1 MAVSYQKR
9 AHALFATVKSEG
21 AILPMDLL
29 QRISN
34 PQNAQLAGLTPDD
47 YNLPAIP
54 LHEAISRDWSVLLG
68 LWRRF
73 RNERHGWTEYQRT
86 EKTRTRWLLPL
97 FGVLGYTSLKGQATI
112 MVGERSYT
120 ISHTQERIP
129 VHLVSY
135 TTSLDHSVTGN
146 RGERQ
151 SSPHSLVQELLNHSP
166 EHLWGIVT
174 NGLILRLL
182 RNTKSLT
189 RQAYVEFNLEEM
201 FEHEAYADFTLFWLL
216 CHQSRI
222 KGERPADCWLE
233 KWSQEAHATGTRALE
248 DLRRHVE
255 MAISELGSGFIAHP
269 ANSQLRQKLN
279 DGRLSAMDYYNQL
292 LRMIYRWLILF
303 VAEDRDILFHPD
315 ALPAAKQLYHD
326 YYSTARLR
334 ALADRTLG
342 TRHSDLYYGL
352 QLIMRALSLE
362 EGCSELGLPALNGK
376 LFAPDTVSDLNDCQL
391 ANYALLATMR
401 HLGYI
406 ESGRVRRIIDYKNLA
421 SEELGSVY
429 ESLLEQH
436 PIFHTE
442 TGAFELGI
450 AAGNV
455 RKTSGSYYTPHSLVS
470 CLLDT
475 ALDPVLDEAVNKP
488 TAAEAE
494 AAILNLKVCDPAC
507 GSGHFLVAAA
517 HRIAKRL
524 AAIRT
529 GDEEPPP
536 EAHRHALREA
546 VSRCVYGVDINPMA
560 VELCKVS
567 LWMESIEPGKPLSF
581 LDSHIQCGNSLLG
594 TTPMLLNAGIPD
606 EAFEPIEGD
615 DRKVCTEFRKLNRE
629 QRKGQLTLFREDQE
643 QQITRQRQILLAKQ
657 ANSINGIN
665 DNNVGGVHLK
675 DQEFKAMRAGD
686 PYRDSQLA
694 ANAWCAAFVWKKT
707 SEMRPAITH
716 EEFWDIYHNPS
727 SLALWRT
734 TEIERLAEQY
744 QFFHWHIAFP
754 DVFVL
759 PDKGEEA
766 ENPQVGWSGGFD
778 VILANPSWDQ
788 TELKEQ
794 EWFATQNPE
803 IAAAVGA
810 ERKVKIGIL
819 AKTNPER
826 YAAFTNAKRQQD
838 GWSHLIRNSERYP
851 LCGRGR
857 TNTYA
862 IFAECMRTI
871 LNSQGRV
878 GGIVPTGIATDDT
891 TKHFFNDV
899 MRAQALANLYS
910 FENEEFIFPDAHHA
924 TKFCLL
930 TLVGS
935 YKKQKA
941 ADLVFFARQT
951 RDLEEEN
958 RQFSLSD
965 HDVRLLNPNTRTC
978 PIFRSKRDM
987 LITKAIYERVPV
999 LIKEEPEEENPWGIT
1014 CRQGFFNMTSDS
1026 HLFRTR
1032 EQLEVEGWQ
1041 LDGNVF
1047 LRNGEVYLPLYE
1059 GKMISYFDHRFG
1071 TYEGQTEAQANQGK
1085 LPELTEKQ
1093 HLDPDYMSLPYYW
1106 VHEAE
1111 MPEIAR
1117 DGRKALLAFRKTAR
1131 STDLRTG
1138 IFSVIPVVSCNDKT
1152 PLIFLPLQ
1160 KHLEM
1165 SYLIAGFSAFVFD
1178 YAIRQKLGGTDIGQ
1192 FIFKQLPVLPPDT
1205 YVASCPWAFSITLG
1219 SWIAPRVLELTYTA
1233 WDLAD
1238 FARDC
1243 GYDGPPF
1250 RWEEER
1256 RFLLRC
1262 ELDAA
1267 YFRLYGIAREDVDY
1281 IMDTFRVWREKEE
1294 RLYGEYRT
1302 KRVILAMY
1310 DEMQQAMESSLTYQ
1324 TWLEPGPADPA
1335 VAHQDRGIDG

>member
-1 MAVSYQKR
+1 MAVAYQKR

-29 QRISN
+29 QRVSD

-73 RNERHGWTEYQRT
+73 RNERQGWTEYQRT
-86 EKTRTRWLLPL
+86 EKTRNRWLLPL
-97 FGVLGYTSLKGQATI
+97 FGVLGYTSLKGQPAI
-112 MVGERSYT
+112 VVGERSYT
-120 ISHTQERIP
+120 LSHTQESIP

-146 RGERQ
+146 RGEKQ

-182 RNTKSLT
+182 RNNKSLT

-269 ANSQLRQKLN
+269 ANGQLRQKLN

-292 LRMIYRWLILF
+292 LSMIYRWLILF

-315 ALPAAKQLYHD
+315 ALPAARQLYRD

-352 QLIMRALSLE
+352 QLVMRALSLE

-391 ANYALLATMR
+391 ANYALLATTR

-442 TGAFELGI
+442 TGAFELGT

-475 ALDPVLDEAVNKP
+475 ALDPVLDEAANKP
-488 TAAEAE
+488 TAAAAE

-529 GDEEPPP
+529 GDEEPSPK
-536 EAHRHALREA
+536 AYRHALREI
-546 VSRCVYGVDINPMA
+546 VSRCIYGVDINNMA

-581 LDSHIQCGNSLLG
+581 LDAHIHCGNSLLG
-594 TTPMLLNAGIPD
+594 ATPALLDGGLPD

-615 DRKVCTEFRKLNRE
+615 DRKICSEFKKKNKLQRITGQRSLFTEDN
-629 QRKGQLTLFREDQE
+629 QTWDQFDDLAS
-643 QQITRQRQILLAKQ
+643 RMRQINEMDNETVADVRKQ
-657 ANSINGIN
+657 EMFYVEHTN
-665 DNNVGGVHLK
+665 
-675 DQEFKAMRAGD
+675 AGD
-686 PYRDSQLA
+686 YRTKKLRFD
-694 ANAWCAAFVWKKT
+694 AWCAAFFWKKT
-707 SEMRPAITH
+707 HEFPYPITQEILSKIKERQPIAKWM
-716 EEFWDIYHNPS
+716 EE
-727 SLALWRT
+727 
-734 TEIERLAEQY
+734 EIEHLTKQH
-744 QFFHWHIAFP
+744 QFFHWHL
-754 DVFVL
+754 VFS
-759 PDKGEEA
+759 DIFR
-766 ENPQVGWSGGFD
+766 SGGFD
-778 VILANPSWDQ
+778 VMLSNPTWDR
-788 TELKEQ
+788 LKIQEK
-794 EWFATQNPE
+794 EWFAVRSPE
-803 IAAAVGA
+803 VTRAMNAAQ
-810 ERKVKIGIL
+810 RK
-819 AKTNPER
+819 
-826 YAAFTNAKRQQD
+826 
-838 GWSHLIRNSERYP
+838 HLIEQLQKENPTTYTAFREKLRVAEGESAFVRGSGRYP
-851 LCGRGR
+851 LCGRGDVNSYSVF
-857 TNTYA
+857 TET
-862 IFAECMRTI
+862 MRELI
-871 LNSQGRV
+871 GSRGRV
-878 GGIVPTGIATDDT
+878 GCIVPSGVATDDT
-891 TKHFFNDV
+891 TKYFFQDLTDSRSLIHF
-899 MRAQALANLYS
+899 YS
-910 FENEEFIFPDAHHA
+910 FINEAKLFPGIDHRVSYA
-924 TKFCLL
+924 LL
-930 TLVGS
+930 TMGGTDA
-935 YKKQKA
+935 YCNE
-941 ADLVFFARQT
+941 ADLAFGVYST
-951 RDLEEEN
+951 EDLYEQE
-958 RQFSLSD
+958 RHFSLSAQD
-965 HDVRLLNPNTRTC
+965 IGLLNPNTRTC

-987 LITKAIYERVPV
+987 LITKSIYEQVPV
-999 LIKEEPEEENPWGIT
+999 LIKEEPVEENPWDISFKT
-1014 CRQGFFNMTSDS
+1014 MFHMANDS
-1026 HLFRTR
+1026 HLFYTR
-1032 EQLEVEGWQ
+1032 EQLEKDGWE
-1041 LDGNVF
+1041 LSENVF
-1047 LRNGEVYLPLYE
+1047 YRKNEQCLPLYE
-1059 GKMISYFDHRFG
+1059 SKMIWAFNHRFG
-1071 TYEGQTEAQANQGK
+1071 TYDGASPADLARGK
-1085 LPELTEKQ
+1085 LPELTKDQ
-1093 HLDPDYMSLPYYW
+1093 LLKPACYPLPNYW
-1106 VHEAE
+1106 VS
-1111 MPEIAR
+1111 I
-1117 DGRKALLAFRKTAR
+1117 DDVRKADANGDKWSLCFRSITG
-1131 STDLRTG
+1131 SSVLRTFIG
-1138 IFSVIPVVSCNDKT
+1138 AILPFMASGHSMSFATLGQSTGPKY
-1152 PLIFLPLQ
+1152 LYFLTNL
-1160 KHLEM
+1160 
-1165 SYLIAGFSAFVFD
+1165 SSFVED
-1178 YAIRQKLGGTDIGQ
+1178 YILRQNLGGNNLS
-1192 FIFKQLPVLPPDT
+1192 FYVVKQLPFLTPDCYRAHCT
-1205 YVASCPWAFSITLG
+1205 WDNMQTLG
-1219 SWIAPRVLELTYTA
+1219 DWILPRALELTYTA
-1233 WDLAD
+1233 WDLSA

-1250 RWEEER
+1250 RWDEER

-1267 YFRLYGIAREDVDY
+1267 YFHLYSIARNDVDY
-1281 IMDTFRVWREKEE
+1281 IMNTFRVWREKEE
-1294 RLYGEYRT
+1294 KQYGEYRT
-1302 KRVILAMY
+1302 KRVILSIY
-1310 DEMQQAMESSLTYQ
+1310 DEMQQAMENGLTYR
-1324 TWLEPGPADPA
+1324 TWLEPGPADSM
-1335 VAHQDRGIDG
+1335 VAHKERGIGG